1 LTQSRPTPPD
11 AERPLVLAADDDED
25 ILELVSLTLRRGGCD
40 VIKARDGDEALQT
53 AFERRP
59 DLIVLD
65 VMMPRKDGYQVVAA
79 LRRDDRT
86 SLVPVIFL
94 SARAGRADAN
104 YGRQVGAD
112 DFIQKPFDSVAFL
125 DRVQALLRRG

>member
-1 LTQSRPTPPD
+1 MR
-11 AERPLVLAADDDED
+11 LA
-25 ILELVSLTLRRGGCD
+25 R
-40 VIKARDGDEALQT
+40 ARA
-53 AFERRP
+53 P

-65 VMMPRKDGYQVVAA
+65 VMMPRRDGYQVVQE

-86 SLVPVIFL
+86 ALVPVILL

-112 DFIQKPFDSVAFL
+112 DYIQKPFDSIAFIE
-125 DRVQALLRRG
+125 RVRALLRRPKAATKAGR